1 MRRERQNEQRKIA
14 RIIAVSVLRGGEDIE
29 VNETILPGDTEKS
42 YNIGCPD
49 CGVWYDWI
57 FDSEKEAIEAWNRR
71 AHE

>member
-1 MRRERQNEQRKIA
+1 MSKEKSPE
-14 RIIAVSVLRGGEDIE
+14 LLPCPFCGGEDIE